1 MKSSTELLLTTLK
14 ETDELCKM
22 PKESQVELINDN
34 LSGKSAL
41 YPIAAQIRLL
51 VITPEQ
57 IWNALESGNYLNAG
71 RIFLIARLVF
81 ANLQSPENP
90 QSSYLKS
97 NFPVIKRQWEVVG
110 TLKSQIVDKV
120 TMAIQSAT
128 ISKRELLEG
137 LSTIGILENISV
149 DNIFRVFLAQRQR
162 AMIDRL
168 AVGVSKDKYVGI
180 LSQIVILLHTTFLEI
195 IDLFFPTNNTSRFV
209 EYLPSIVGIDNIKA
223 SSFVQLYSEN
233 SNMNLLVRYLPI
245 AAKQF
250 TPKLNGVAVLDK
262 AKLIEFTSTWMT
274 ESKPLLN
281 SHILKLLTHIDS
293 ANQLCQIAKEL
304 YRFIEKL
311 NLQVSDRMSLIES
324 SEALFGKRFGIW
336 NDIFHQSFLQQ
347 TKNIISD
354 SMTKLFL
361 ESNQVLNNY
370 LGESNSL
377 ESDVAGYVWREKY
390 NQGNNNL
397 ETLSRM
403 NTPAIVLFGRK
414 MEGSAVQ
421 LHNDLVH
428 IIQFYNSMPNEEQ
441 NRLSDLQCI
450 FKCIES
456 ALFKSLNDYK
466 NVLQSVLKTLKF
478 DNDANKDTEA
488 IKIDQSILVGRISRS
503 ISTYFDRLDSIFKK
517 KSLVSGSIQPISN
530 VSEIFHRPPKETGK
544 HEIEVAY
551 DNLYLEAHETWF
563 GLLSEKF
570 GDQLKNQ
577 LHGIDWRSKTNFE
590 QMWEENKELQISL
603 PNHVSVFITNSLFD
617 LCKEINRIEG
627 FTMDQQCI
635 SRFLKILYPKVLDQ
649 FLEFVSHTSD
659 ISETGYLQIL
669 FDFKYCTRA
678 IGLLESQDES
688 TKSRIK
694 TLEEDIITKM
704 TSFDFTTIDPH
715 LEKNIIRCYSRSS
728 TLFNSLYLLNS
739 KPQDGRKRQ
748 STMLN
753 EQHLM
758 LVLAPTVNR
767 LNLIPVPNQYSG
779 KSTTNNGNTKR
790 VTRKLKSKP
799 HVNLNF
805 KQKATPIEKNLK
817 SPTNTENQGNA
828 TGGRVMGIM
837 NAVSGLATPS
847 TDILANATSFLSS
860 WSSKK

>member
-1 MKSSTELLLTTLK
+1 MQKVDADNLFKKHSLHELKDMLVKIKADADRKKHDLRSMVGDSYRDVIDAADAIGNMKSSTELLLTTLK

-34 LSGKSAL
+34 LSGKK
-41 YPIAAQIRLL
+41 
-51 VITPEQ
+51 
-57 IWNALESGNYLNAG
+57 SGNYLNAG

-128 ISKRELLEG
+128 ISKRLLEG

-149 DNIFRVFLAQRQR
+149 DSIFRVFLAQRQR

-311 NLQVSDRMSLIES
+311 NLQS
-324 SEALFGKRFGIW
+324 SEVLFGKRFGIW

-517 KSLVSGSIQPISN
+517 KSLLSGSIQPISN

-590 QMWEENKELQISL
+590 QMWEE
-603 PNHVSVFITNSLFD
+603 
-617 LCKEINRIEG
+617 INRIEG
-627 FTMDQQCI
+627 FTMDQ
-635 SRFLKILYPKVLDQ
+635 ILYPKVLDQ

-694 TLEEDIITKM
+694 TLEEDIITKVILKFIFDYQM

-790 VTRKLKSKP
+790 VTHKLKSKP